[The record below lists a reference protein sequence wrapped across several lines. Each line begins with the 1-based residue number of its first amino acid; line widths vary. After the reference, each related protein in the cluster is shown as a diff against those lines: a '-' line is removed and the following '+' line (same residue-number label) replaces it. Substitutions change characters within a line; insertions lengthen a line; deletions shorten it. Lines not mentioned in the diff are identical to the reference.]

1 MELAEEFEGLRG
13 MRSEAPLP
21 FGIQRSAPHH
31 AGLTAE
37 ILGWHPQAERLGELP
52 RGPSNQN
59 DAGQHLT

>member
-1 MELAEEFEGLRG
+1 MELAEKFEGLRG

-21 FGIQRSAPHH
+21 FGIQRN

-52 RGPSNQN
+52 PRVQKPE
-59 DAGQHLT
+59 

>member
-1 MELAEEFEGLRG
+1 MELAEKFEGLRG
-13 MRSEAPLP
+13 RRTETPFP

-52 RGPSNQN
+52 LGSSNQS
-59 DAGQHLT
+59 DIGQHLT